1 MTNEAVTVTSPH
13 LDGDQHALVIYKS
26 GPVTLRHLA
35 DTEDDRQFVGS
46 MMVAAFEQKLVHA
59 TSRGSLPDM
68 RDSYAS
74 SLRGRQPIFYE
85 RHLIAEFEG
94 EKAGSC
100 AIRYQSDDELFQ
112 DREEDMAPVGCTDF
126 CGLQLLENASKDE
139 VPPESCFLNYLS
151 VDAKF
156 RRKGIGKMLLN
167 TAETDAIEKGCPVM
181 FLWVASSNKA
191 KKFFEDQGYEVKDRE
206 TRCGC
211 GLWCMTGIRELNRM
225 EKRLGLSADEN

>member
-139 VPPESCFLNYLS
+139 V
-151 VDAKF
+151 
-156 RRKGIGKMLLN
+156 
-167 TAETDAIEKGCPVM
+167 M